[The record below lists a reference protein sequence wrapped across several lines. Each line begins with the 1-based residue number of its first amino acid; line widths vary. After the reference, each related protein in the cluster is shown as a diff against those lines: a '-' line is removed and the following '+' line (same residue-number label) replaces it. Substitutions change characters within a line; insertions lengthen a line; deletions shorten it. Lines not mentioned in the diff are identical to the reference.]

1 MHTHLILGGPG
12 AGKTHRLMD
21 ILDSELS
28 AGTRPDRIAF
38 VSFTRRAVKEARE
51 RVLVRFK
58 LSEHDTPYFRTLHSL
73 AYSLCAFRA
82 EQVLGSN
89 AEHFKELEAY
99 TSTKFST
106 TIDAGD
112 LSPYSGSIGD
122 RGIFLDNFAR
132 VTQTPLVEVARRYGE
147 GIRWNWLQWFSET
160 LKAYKKL
167 HALVDFTDMLESALS
182 CAPIGIDVA
191 IIDEAQDLSRL
202 QWSVARTL
210 FRNAK
215 RVYYAGDDDQAIYKW
230 GGADVEEFLSL
241 DPSTTEVL
249 PKSNRLPDAVYRFS
263 QSIIGRVRKRYRKH
277 FSPSGRAGDV
287 VQHRHYDS
295 IPIHDGGQWLLLAR
309 NRIHLRMW
317 EDLARRRGV
326 PYTTRRG
333 GSVNHDDIEAIK
345 IFENL
350 RGGGTASGEQGNTV
364 LKRIGARAKFK
375 KEDVVRFKD
384 IGVADVIW
392 YRVFDGISEKRRAY
406 YLAMLRRGVDISAD
420 PRVHIDTIHAS
431 KGGEADNVAVI
442 TDVTRL
448 TYRHIGD
455 DPDDENRTF
464 YVGVTRAKNTLHILL
479 PQTTRSYKI

>member
-1 MHTHLILGGPG
+1 
-12 AGKTHRLMD
+12 
-21 ILDSELS
+21 
-28 AGTRPDRIAF
+28 
-38 VSFTRRAVKEARE
+38 
-51 RVLVRFK
+51 
-58 LSEHDTPYFRTLHSL
+58 
-73 AYSLCAFRA
+73 
-82 EQVLGSN
+82 
-89 AEHFKELEAY
+89 
-99 TSTKFST
+99 
-106 TIDAGD
+106 
-112 LSPYSGSIGD
+112 
-122 RGIFLDNFAR
+122 
-132 VTQTPLVEVARRYGE
+132 
-147 GIRWNWLQWFSET
+147 
-160 LKAYKKL
+160 
-167 HALVDFTDMLESALS
+167 
-182 CAPIGIDVA
+182 
-191 IIDEAQDLSRL
+191 
-202 QWSVARTL
+202 
-210 FRNAK
+210 
-215 RVYYAGDDDQAIYKW
+215 
-230 GGADVEEFLSL
+230 
-241 DPSTTEVL
+241 
-249 PKSNRLPDAVYRFS
+249 
-263 QSIIGRVRKRYRKH
+263 
-277 FSPSGRAGDV
+277 
-287 VQHRHYDS
+287 
-295 IPIHDGGQWLLLAR
+295 
-309 NRIHLRMW
+309 MW

-464 YVGVTRAKNTLHILL
+464 YVGVTRVKNTLHILL